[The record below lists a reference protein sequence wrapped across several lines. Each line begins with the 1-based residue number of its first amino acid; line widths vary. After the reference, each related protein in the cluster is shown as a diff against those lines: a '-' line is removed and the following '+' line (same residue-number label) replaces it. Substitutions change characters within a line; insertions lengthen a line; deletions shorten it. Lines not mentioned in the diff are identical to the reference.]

1 MSVRRKDSVEKTLE
15 EIYQTRQH
23 FIEYLVITWKV
34 PNTNQSSTLLI
45 SFSVCALFVSA
56 CPTQR
61 GSNRTTFLTVES
73 SFTGSETISHE
84 NTVIYISI
92 KTILR

>member
-1 MSVRRKDSVEKTLE
+1 MSVRRKVSVEKTLE

-45 SFSVCALFVSA
+45 SFDRRHL
-56 CPTQR
+56 
-61 GSNRTTFLTVES
+61 
-73 SFTGSETISHE
+73 
-84 NTVIYISI
+84 
-92 KTILR
+92 